1 MRSLPW
7 IDRLGLRLSYSKW
20 IDGIWVGILGGKD
33 AAIMGKVEAA
43 LELVRSND
51 PLRYRRITRD
61 LERIWVCGLIGA
73 RGQYDAAVRMCR
85 LDVKY
90 VETSPPESV
99 ASTIVHE
106 ATHGY
111 PCMRK
116 IGYPEALRHRIEQ
129 ICFRQEIL
137 FVEKLPSAVAEVAG
151 VRRNMARG
159 EGFWTNES
167 FRERWP
173 DQMKEAAKFYGVPDW
188 VLASARGIADIRWR
202 LRKAMRA
209 FRGLGRK

>member
-1 MRSLPW
+1 MKSLPW
-7 IDRLGLRLSYSKW
+7 FERLGLRLSYSQR

-33 AAIMGKVEAA
+33 VALMGKVEAA
-43 LELVRSND
+43 LELVRVND

-116 IGYPEALRHRIEQ
+116 IGYPEALRYRIEQ
-129 ICFRQEIL
+129 ICFRQQIL
-137 FVEKLPSAVAEVAG
+137 FAEKLPGAAAEVAG
-151 VRRNMARG
+151 VKRNMARG
-159 EGFWTNES
+159 EAFWTNEA
-167 FRERWP
+167 FRDRRQAQEE
-173 DQMKEAAKFYGVPDW
+173 EAAKIYGLPQW
-188 VLASARGIADIRWR
+188 VLASARRIAKVRWR
-202 LRKAMRA
+202 VTKLLRAMWR
-209 FRGLGRK
+209 LGRK